1 MRFLNVTHMKRK
13 VAQEMVRA
21 AERAQGAALV
31 TLMHNETSCPE
42 CHRSED
48 LIQSRSSSVCGPRE
62 VVPKTKT
69 TTFEKLVYLWKH
81 GAITVPLP
89 AQVECRPPDNSVAAE
104 DNWNTRKCP
113 LYVAHRRNQFL
124 PKTSAEMG
132 IHSTMRSIVRT
143 NAKKP
148 TNQAPANSLGV
159 KESWDGGGSD

>member
-1 MRFLNVTHMKRK
+1 MKFLNVTHMKRK
-13 VAQEMVRA
+13 IAQEMVRTKCRA

-48 LIQSRSSSVCGPRE
+48 QIESRSSTVCGPRE

-69 TTFEKLVYLWKH
+69 TTFEKLVNIRKH

-89 AQVECRPPDNSVAAE
+89 AQVECRPPDISVTAKE
-104 DNWNTRKCP
+104 NWNTRKCP
-113 LYVAHRRNQFL
+113 LCVADRRNQFL

-132 IHSTMRSIVRT
+132 IHSTMRSIART

-148 TNQAPANSLGV
+148 TNP
-159 KESWDGGGSD
+159 